1 MKADKEKEMRRLGAA
16 GIDFVITYIFSAV
29 VYCIMISFWKMIR
42 TMRGADMG
50 DYSRLLVILLF
61 FISYIRPNVIYSVFF
76 DSIFQGNTFGK
87 RIAGYKAYVR
97 AHGENK
103 KWIFKHALLKTG
115 ASMAY
120 VFTVLY
126 YICTFRMP
134 YDNK

>member
-1 MKADKEKEMRRLGAA
+1 MRRLGAA
-16 GIDFVITYIFSAV
+16 GIDFAITYIFSVV
-29 VYCIMISFWKMIR
+29 VYCMMISFWKMIR

-61 FISYIRPNVIYSVFF
+61 FISYILTNVIYSVFF
-76 DSIFQGNTFGK
+76 DCIFQGNTFEK

-97 AHGENK
+97 AHGENR
-103 KWIFKHALLKTG
+103 KWILKHALLKTG
-115 ASMAY
+115 ASMVY